1 MSEDTASD
9 EMLLM
14 GAWTLWHYG
23 EWDMKDPLVI
33 PPVPPLEEWPKG
45 PRKKLERILRLRR
58 RRLRMQR
65 T

>member
-1 MSEDTASD
+1 
-9 EMLLM
+9 MLLM